1 VTCAFADSPSP
12 APLYILAVWRER
24 RSRVFLRQEENP
36 MTALIYALSR
46 FYDAFIEARMRQ
58 AQAAIKHHRYI
69 Q

>member
-1 VTCAFADSPSP
+1 
-12 APLYILAVWRER
+12 
-24 RSRVFLRQEENP
+24 

-58 AQAAIKHHRYI
+58 AQAAIRHHRYI